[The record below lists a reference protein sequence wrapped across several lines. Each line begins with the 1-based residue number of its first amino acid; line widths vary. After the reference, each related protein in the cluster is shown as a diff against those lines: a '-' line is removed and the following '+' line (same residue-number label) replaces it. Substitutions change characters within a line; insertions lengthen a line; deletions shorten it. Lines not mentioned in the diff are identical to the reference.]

1 MLLSGCAANSAG
13 VKKLPTMIIQIY
25 PNTRFKLLIRSCNW
39 GWLQLRNTNLLKVVA
54 VVSLD
59 QHSTTEFK
67 DSINEGDAWASR
79 AVVRVGGVDC
89 PRAWVW

>member
-25 PNTRFKLLIRSCNW
+25 PNTRFKLLIRV
-39 GWLQLRNTNLLKVVA
+39 QLGLVAIAKYETLLKVVA